1 MCVVSAMGDH
11 YKDQFDPFKK
21 YIPNQPIGP
30 IPMSPIPNQNPD
42 PLDWLKKFQKDVT
55 REEFNELKRQVEEM
69 KKILKVAAEYD
80 ARNNEPHCEIEDKV
94 KLLKEIAK
102 LVGVNLDD
110 VFPPPITS
118 GLLQTNIGDLP
129 GSTITIVTGG
139 TPGEVTT
146 FNVDLRNIKE
156 SSTLTSNS
164 GSL

>member
-21 YIPNQPIGP
+21 YISDPTPFGKSLQ
-30 IPMSPIPNQNPD
+30 QND
-42 PLDWLKKFQKDVT
+42 ADWSKLFKKEVT

-102 LVGVNLDD
+102 LVGVDMSD
-110 VFPPPITS
+110 VFPQTILQPFMQVVNLDQPTS
-118 GLLQTNIGDLP
+118 VT
-129 GSTITIVTGG
+129 TVTGG
-139 TPGEVTT
+139 TPGEVSTYK
-146 FNVDLRNIKE
+146 VDYDQIKGE
-156 SSTLTSNS
+156 TSFTSNS